1 MAKAKGRERR
11 IARLLQEGAEVQR
24 QKAKGMERCD
34 KSIQLLPTKTW
45 KRTTAQ
51 AIQNASLNRFTQTLS
66 YEAESA
72 V

>member
-1 MAKAKGRERR
+1 
-11 IARLLQEGAEVQR
+11 IARWQEGTEVQR
-24 QKAKGMERCD
+24 QKAKGMERCY
-34 KSIQLLPTKTW
+34 KSIQRLPAKTW